1 MATQSYKE
9 RKKAAREQ
17 ARAERIAAAK
27 RAASVTI
34 MQ

>member
-9 RKKAAREQ
+9 PKKAAREQ
-17 ARAERIAAAK
+17 ARAERIAE